1 MSDQKI
7 RSSKTPVSGPLF
19 QWKGK
24 PSVGQL
30 LPMGMQHVVAAVVST
45 VGPALMVSKNC
56 GLDPA
61 TTTLLVQMALLMTAF
76 STILMLFPVTR
87 YIGSGLPVI
96 MGVGFTIPTLM
107 SKTFTL
113 PEILGA
119 QVVAGVVAVLF
130 GLCIKPIRK
139 HFPPLVTGTV
149 ILAVG
154 MNLYPVAIKYMA
166 GGAGS
171 EGFSSPKNW
180 GVALVTF
187 ALVLVLQNFG
197 KGLWKLGAVLWGLI
211 AGYIMAIVFTEL
223 GIAPLVDFSAI
234 GEAGW
239 FSLPRPMQFG
249 IEFNATACI
258 SMAILFVANSLQTIG
273 DMSSLTVGGFDRMPT
288 DRELSGGIMAQSV
301 GAIVG
306 AIFGG
311 MPTCSYSECVGIV
324 TVTKVVNKVVFTI
337 AAVALMICGL
347 VPKFAS
353 ILTTVPDCVLGGAVI
368 SVFAI
373 ITMTGVRMVTG
384 HGKFT
389 NRKATIVG
397 LSVAVSIGITQV
409 SGCMS
414 GLPAVFDTV
423 FGSFAPVGAALIAI
437 PLNLLLPKS
446 QEDLDDEREQAELE
460 RKQMEAL
467 QKK

>member
-1 MSDQKI
+1 
-7 RSSKTPVSGPLF
+7 
-19 QWKGK
+19 
-24 PSVGQL
+24 
-30 LPMGMQHVVAAVVST
+30 MGMQHVVAAVVST

-56 GLDPA
+56 GLAPA

-139 HFPPLVTGTV
+139 LFPPLVTGTV

-180 GVALVTF
+180 GVALFTF

-211 AGYIMAIVFTEL
+211 GGYVLALVL
-223 GIAPLVDFSAI
+223 GMVDFSSI
-234 GEAGW
+234 GGAGW
-239 FSLPRPMQFG
+239 FAVATPVKSFG
-249 IEFNATACI
+249 LEFNG
-258 SMAILFVANSLQTIG
+258 SAILAMVILYIANSLQTIG
-273 DMSSLTVGGFDRMPT
+273 DISSTTMGGMDRMPT
-288 DRELSGGIMAQSV
+288 DQELQGGIISQGVTSIL
-301 GAIVG
+301 GAL
-306 AIFGG
+306 FGG
-311 MPTCSYSECVGIV
+311 LSTCSYSQNVGIL
-324 TVTKVVNKVVFTI
+324 TINKVINRRVFLFS
-337 AAVALMICGL
+337 AVVLGVAGFI
-347 VPKFAS
+347 PKFSAV
-353 ILTTVPDCVLGGAVI
+353 LTTIPNAVLGGATI
-368 SVFAI
+368 SVFSI
-373 ITMTGVRMVTG
+373 IAMTGVNMIFSAG
-384 HGKFT
+384 PFT
-389 NRKATIVG
+389 MRSRTIVG
-397 LSVAVSIGITQV
+397 LAAALGIGVTMAP
-409 SGCMS
+409 GCLELFP
-414 GLPAVFDTV
+414 GWVQNV
-423 FGSFAPVGAALIAI
+423 FGSFAPVGAGVVAVI
-437 PLNLLLPKS
+437 LNLILPKDP
-446 QEDLDDEREQAELE
+446 EE
-460 RKQMEAL
+460 K
-467 QKK
+467 

>member
-139 HFPPLVTGTV
+139 HFP
-149 ILAVG
+149 
-154 MNLYPVAIKYMA
+154 
-166 GGAGS
+166 
-171 EGFSSPKNW
+171 
-180 GVALVTF
+180 
-187 ALVLVLQNFG
+187 
-197 KGLWKLGAVLWGLI
+197 
-211 AGYIMAIVFTEL
+211 
-223 GIAPLVDFSAI
+223 
-234 GEAGW
+234 
-239 FSLPRPMQFG
+239 
-249 IEFNATACI
+249 
-258 SMAILFVANSLQTIG
+258 
-273 DMSSLTVGGFDRMPT
+273 
-288 DRELSGGIMAQSV
+288 LS
-301 GAIVG
+301 
-306 AIFGG
+306 
-311 MPTCSYSECVGIV
+311 
-324 TVTKVVNKVVFTI
+324 
-337 AAVALMICGL
+337 
-347 VPKFAS
+347 
-353 ILTTVPDCVLGGAVI
+353 
-368 SVFAI
+368 
-373 ITMTGVRMVTG
+373 
-384 HGKFT
+384 
-389 NRKATIVG
+389 
-397 LSVAVSIGITQV
+397 
-409 SGCMS
+409 
-414 GLPAVFDTV
+414 
-423 FGSFAPVGAALIAI
+423 
-437 PLNLLLPKS
+437 
-446 QEDLDDEREQAELE
+446 
-460 RKQMEAL
+460 
-467 QKK
+467 